1 MKKEINSFLESLKIS
16 DEKNLD
22 RTELQNQQEFL
33 HKTVSSYLDTYQDK
47 NSVEAK
53 EYMCYLAAAIYLSY
67 KKLYPNLVVRIP
79 FRTKSDI
86 SYIKNI
92 QKEFE
97 KSLANVSKNINLDE
111 PITLETLQKY
121 FSTDPTTK
129 DIQAATI
136 VLDHFKEPVLL
147 TYEPGKYDDPNNANL
162 PNKNDPDFCE
172 SIDSLVEKDKKYTEF
187 ITVSKP
193 KINEFI
199 SEKTF
204 LNFKKQILQGIID
217 LNYHGI
223 DEERHPSYEQ
233 ELKLVEER
241 ITAGMLQNNFASS
254 ITELQRYEL
263 KTLLSNMQHLLE
275 DKLQFN
281 ILNNT
286 IQNVLNQNLIKNT
299 LDVSYDYSK
308 TSKKSNGFAAI
319 YYTLHTPYG
328 EIELFLQ
335 SNERFY
341 QAKKGSAYHSGMSGK
356 SLDIKS
362 FFEYINPENETEE
375 LSDFLDSVDV
385 PVSIL
390 EDDTNPKQLKEISDK
405 LSRIKIK
412 DNIDVDM
419 TVPTSVMLDNSTTKI
434 DDESLRKKSIAE
446 KKINNTP
453 KVTIDTDDYLYS
465 LAISRS
471 ACLNTCSSGHG
482 FSPNA
487 AIHHQDIDD
496 EFAEV
501 LRRRDSLTCL
511 GNMLLKRLRT
521 VLKTS
526 KLGDHANINKN
537 LSLSRLPKQITIEE
551 ILEYG
556 EQLNNS
562 QSTDE
567 IEL

>member
-199 SEKTF
+199 SEKT
-204 LNFKKQILQGIID
+204 NFT
-217 LNYHGI
+217 
-223 DEERHPSYEQ
+223 R
-233 ELKLVEER
+233 
-241 ITAGMLQNNFASS
+241 NN
-254 ITELQRYEL
+254 
-263 KTLLSNMQHLLE
+263 
-275 DKLQFN
+275 
-281 ILNNT
+281 
-286 IQNVLNQNLIKNT
+286 
-299 LDVSYDYSK
+299 
-308 TSKKSNGFAAI
+308 
-319 YYTLHTPYG
+319 
-328 EIELFLQ
+328 
-335 SNERFY
+335 
-341 QAKKGSAYHSGMSGK
+341 
-356 SLDIKS
+356 
-362 FFEYINPENETEE
+362 
-375 LSDFLDSVDV
+375 
-385 PVSIL
+385 
-390 EDDTNPKQLKEISDK
+390 
-405 LSRIKIK
+405 
-412 DNIDVDM
+412 
-419 TVPTSVMLDNSTTKI
+419 
-434 DDESLRKKSIAE
+434 
-446 KKINNTP
+446 
-453 KVTIDTDDYLYS
+453 
-465 LAISRS
+465 
-471 ACLNTCSSGHG
+471 
-482 FSPNA
+482 
-487 AIHHQDIDD
+487 
-496 EFAEV
+496 
-501 LRRRDSLTCL
+501 
-511 GNMLLKRLRT
+511 
-521 VLKTS
+521 
-526 KLGDHANINKN
+526 
-537 LSLSRLPKQITIEE
+537 
-551 ILEYG
+551 
-556 EQLNNS
+556 
-562 QSTDE
+562 
-567 IEL
+567 